1 MTAQERRNAIL
12 NILCQ
17 KRFET
22 IPNLVLTFCVS
33 ERTIQRDVLV
43 LSCFYLVHTIRG
55 RHGGVELDD
64 WYHPTWSSL
73 SFEQEEFLL
82 RLRETLVGEEL
93 RIVNSIL
100 FQFALYRNP

>member
-22 IPNLVLTFCVS
+22 IPNLVLTFHVS
-33 ERTIQRDVLV
+33 ERTIQRDVLM
-43 LSCFYLVHTIRG
+43 LSCSYPIQTIRG
-55 RHGGVELDD
+55 RYGGVKLDD

-73 SFEQEEFLL
+73 SFEQEAFLL
-82 RLRETLVGEEL
+82 KLRDTLAGDDL

-100 FQFALYRNP
+100 FQFALYREL

>member
-22 IPNLVLTFCVS
+22 IPKLVSTFHVS
-33 ERTIQRDVLV
+33 ERTIQRDVLT
-43 LSCFYLVHTIRG
+43 LSCSYPIHTIRG
-55 RHGGVELDD
+55 RYGGVKLDD

-73 SFEQEEFLL
+73 SFEQETFLL
-82 RLRETLVGEEL
+82 KLRDTLAGYDL

-100 FQFALYRNP
+100 FQFALYREL